1 MLDPRTFVRSVTHG
15 RARIRHA
22 SLKGLSADEAKVIAD
37 MVEGFDGITSVSI
50 NPRVGSLLVTWD
62 ESQTNAEALLQA
74 AAFFLPEDASDAQA
88 KVSCEE
94 AAPQTENTEAPAAD
108 SQAPQKKC
116 LKESARKA
124 AGSALAAAEDVAGR
138 ALLAVSPLIA
148 PDQQKGGRTKR
159 VTQNRL
165 MLAAYGASLAS
176 LFVKSTPLHV
186 GLGVLYTLF
195 LGVHLYQHRRVL

>member
-74 AAFFLPEDASDAQA
+74 AAFFLPEDSSAPQAEVSD
-88 KVSCEE
+88 ED
-94 AAPQTENTEAPAAD
+94 AAPEAEGEAEAEDESAA
-108 SQAPQKKC
+108 PKKKC
-116 LKESARKA
+116 LRESAKA
-124 AGSALAAAEDVAGR
+124 AAGTALAAAEDAAGR
-138 ALLAVSPLIA
+138 ALLAVSPIIA
-148 PDQQKGGRTKR
+148 PDQKKGGRTKR

>member
-22 SLKGLSADEAKVIAD
+22 SLKGISADEAKVIAD
-37 MVEGFDGITSVSI
+37 MIEGFDGITSVVV

-62 ESQTNAEALLQA
+62 ESKTNAEALLEA
-74 AAFFLPEDASDAQA
+74 AAFFLPEEDAAQAEISEAPDDQPAPEGAGDAS
-88 KVSCEE
+88 
-94 AAPQTENTEAPAAD
+94 PAA
-108 SQAPQKKC
+108 KKSC
-116 LKESARKA
+116 SLRTTAKKA
-124 AGSALAAAEDVAGR
+124 AGTALSAAEDAAGR

-176 LFVKSTPLHV
+176 LFVKNTALHV
-186 GLGVLYTLF
+186 GLGVFYTLF

>member
-88 KVSCEE
+88 EVSDE
-94 AAPQTENTEAPAAD
+94 
-108 SQAPQKKC
+108 
-116 LKESARKA
+116 
-124 AGSALAAAEDVAGR
+124 GAAAEDAAGR

>member
-74 AAFFLPEDASDAQA
+74 AAFFLPEDS
-88 KVSCEE
+88 S
-94 AAPQTENTEAPAAD
+94 APQTEFSDEAEAEDESAA
-108 SQAPQKKC
+108 PKKKC
-116 LKESARKA
+116 LRESAKA
-124 AGSALAAAEDVAGR
+124 AAGTALAAAEDAAGR
-138 ALLAVSPLIA
+138 ALLAVSPIIA
-148 PDQQKGGRTKR
+148 PDQKKGGRTKR

>member
-37 MVEGFDGITSVSI
+37 MVEGFDGITSVTI

-74 AAFFLPEDASDAQA
+74 AAFFLPEDASDAQTEVA
-88 KVSCEE
+88 ASPAEGE
-94 AAPQTENTEAPAAD
+94 A
-108 SQAPQKKC
+108 QAPQKKC
-116 LKESARKA
+116 LKETAKKT
-124 AGSALAAAEDVAGR
+124 AGSALAAAEDAAGR

>member
-74 AAFFLPEDASDAQA
+74 A
-88 KVSCEE
+88 EE
-94 AAPQTENTEAPAAD
+94 FGT
-108 SQAPQKKC
+108 
-116 LKESARKA
+116 
-124 AGSALAAAEDVAGR
+124 AGR
-138 ALLAVSPLIA
+138 SCCTKRISCMLAVLIMSGA
-148 PDQQKGGRTKR
+148 VVVNFAETGR
-159 VTQNRL
+159 N
-165 MLAAYGASLAS
+165 
-176 LFVKSTPLHV
+176 
-186 GLGVLYTLF
+186 
-195 LGVHLYQHRRVL
+195 